1 MIKAKDY
8 QLHWISVAYEGFMV
22 PKVILI
28 PEGTPLTQPLFVAT
42 PSIGASSSQL
52 VLQEEEE
59 EEEEEEEN
67 PKGIV
72 TLSESL
78 EEFKVFNQPPSSED
92 ISADIDSQQQVDITT
107 FDEMGIQR
115 KNQRS
120 LMDLIESQ
128 PERDALGKFAKPK
141 LPPPPPK
148 SPLPPPQ
155 PPQPAR
161 PD

>member
-8 QLHWISVAYEGFMV
+8 RLHRISVAYEGFIV

-59 EEEEEEEN
+59 EEEEEN

-72 TLSESL
+72 SLLESS

-92 ISADIDSQQQVDITT
+92 ISANIDSQQQVDITT
-107 FDEMGIQR
+107 FDEMGI
-115 KNQRS
+115 
-120 LMDLIESQ
+120 
-128 PERDALGKFAKPK
+128 
-141 LPPPPPK
+141 
-148 SPLPPPQ
+148 
-155 PPQPAR
+155 
-161 PD
+161 